1 MLQKLLRI
9 TAILLLI
16 SLVFSPIYYK
26 HVKHYLN
33 SFRVIEV
40 ELENFSDISDGLCNT
55 SEKIKIPAGHI
66 QVLNIMSARCYACI
80 ENLPKWK
87 KFPEE
92 LYKHLILKKMKKS
105 SQRIE
110 IINLIDDKSEKEF
123 LTRLIDEG
131 TKEKLKN
138 INVSLCSGL
147 ISRKEIEEMQVE
159 MLPGIIILKNG
170 NVAYSIY
177 GQLNEVDVEKIS
189 LIVSSL
195 VS

>member
-1 MLQKLLRI
+1 MARSKNAVAQDVAKRI
-9 TAILLLI
+9 
-16 SLVFSPIYYK
+16 
-26 HVKHYLN
+26 
-33 SFRVIEV
+33 
-40 ELENFSDISDGLCNT
+40 
-55 SEKIKIPAGHI
+55 
-66 QVLNIMSARCYACI
+66 
-80 ENLPKWK
+80 
-87 KFPEE
+87 
-92 LYKHLILKKMKKS
+92 
-105 SQRIE
+105 
-110 IINLIDDKSEKEF
+110 
-123 LTRLIDEG
+123 
-131 TKEKLKN
+131 KEKLKN